1 MPNPYFQFKQ
11 FTIWQNACAMKVTT
25 DACLFGAWAAQKFVA
40 LQPKTILDIGTGTGL
55 LSLMLAQQNN
65 VTIHTVEIDA
75 NAAKQAQEN
84 IQQTKWQSTIHVH
97 HLNIEVFDV
106 EEKFDCIITNP
117 PFFENDLKSKNAA
130 RNTALHSEQLSLE
143 SLYQCIHRLLKP
155 NGSFAVLLPT
165 HRVDYFIKLAEDY
178 HLIEE
183 IKVHQTVHHT
193 TFRSFLFFS
202 KNSKPLTI
210 TNTIFIKD
218 ANNNYTTTFVE
229 LMKPYYL
236 NL

>member
-1 MPNPYFQFKQ
+1 MPNHFFQFKQ
-11 FTIWQNACAMKVTT
+11 FTVWQNACAMKVTT

-55 LSLMLAQQNN
+55 LSLMIAQQNN
-65 VTIHTVEIDA
+65 ATIHTVEIDA

-84 IQQTKWQSTIHVH
+84 IQQTNWQSTIHVH

-106 EEKFDCIITNP
+106 EEKFDCVIANP
-117 PFFENDLKSKNAA
+117 PFYDNDLKSNNAA

-143 SLYQCIHRLLKP
+143 SLYQCIHRLLKLD
-155 NGSFAVLLPT
+155 GSFAVLLPT
-165 HRVDYFIKLAEDY
+165 HRVDYFVKLAEDY
-178 HLIEE
+178 HLVEE
-183 IKVHQTVHHT
+183 IKVHQTVNHSS
-193 TFRSFLFFS
+193 FRSFLLFS
-202 KNSKPLTI
+202 KTKIQETN

-218 ANNNYTTTFVE
+218 ANNNYTASFVE
-229 LMKPYYL
+229 LLKPYYL